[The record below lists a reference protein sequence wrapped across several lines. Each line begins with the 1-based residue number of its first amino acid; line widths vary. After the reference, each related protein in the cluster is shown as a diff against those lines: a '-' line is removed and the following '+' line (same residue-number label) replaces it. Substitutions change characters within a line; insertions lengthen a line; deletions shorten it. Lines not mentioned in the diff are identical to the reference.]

1 MYDQCARYGRQSSV
15 RSTDNDYM
23 FFHLNKLG
31 KNREDSHRYRGP
43 HIISRD
49 AELLFCVLHKRD
61 FALGPAPRLHLS
73 SMSFGNIQPISKYSR
88 RKLRIQQQRQD
99 EHNTQRTQRNAL
111 EMKRSQWKAA
121 SARYYE
127 NHPEVRAK
135 KRLKM
140 AAQRAAKKLS
150 RRKRDPPKMITGL
163 PPQDHQLEMA
173 VDVDVGRAAS
183 ILNSDRADV
192 HAAAESLLYL
202 QRRITLNP
210 FPEDLP
216 PSDEI
221 PTSEPIYHFASFLF
235 RSKRHAQS
243 SPTGCRR
250 SEGSTR
256 HTDVAGVRC
265 TAPLLQE
272 SPKYEAPPNRRSE
285 GSTRHTDV
293 AGVRCTAPLLQES
306 PKYEAPPNQ

>member
-1 MYDQCARYGRQSSV
+1 MTNSSCS
-15 RSTDNDYM
+15 RSGSCSST
-23 FFHLNKLG
+23 
-31 KNREDSHRYRGP
+31 S
-43 HIISRD
+43 S
-49 AELLFCVLHKRD
+49 ELDELRKHTAYL
-61 FALGPAPRLHLS
+61 
-73 SMSFGNIQPISKYSR
+73 R

-150 RRKRDPPKMITGL
+150 RRKRDPPKMINGL

-173 VDVDVGRAAS
+173 VDVDVGRATP
-183 ILNSDRADV
+183 ILNSDRADSADV

-202 QRRITLNP
+202 QRRIALNP

-221 PTSEPIYHFASFLF
+221 PTSDGTH
-235 RSKRHAQS
+235 

-265 TAPLLQE
+265 TALLL
-272 SPKYEAPPNRRSE
+272 P
-285 GSTRHTDV
+285 
-293 AGVRCTAPLLQES
+293 ES